1 MVTKLQPRRFFVSSV
16 AYRNCRITT
25 SVEGVD
31 GGSQNAA
38 IWRWWDLSSM
48 VAWRSAVRRMTGKR
62 CEVCQREDGCQ
73 ARRGPGG
80 WSSFIKRQNRA
91 GTYGRCA
98 MSPDE
103 YQQKHEDWHKS
114 GGIDLLA
121 RRRASE
127 SRVDIM
133 ARLQDGQGKLA

>member
-1 MVTKLQPRRFFVSSV
+1 
-16 AYRNCRITT
+16 
-25 SVEGVD
+25 
-31 GGSQNAA
+31 
-38 IWRWWDLSSM
+38 
-48 VAWRSAVRRMTGKR
+48 
-62 CEVCQREDGCQ
+62 
-73 ARRGPGG
+73 
-80 WSSFIKRQNRA
+80 
-91 GTYGRCA
+91 

-103 YQQKHEDWHKS
+103 YQQKHEEWHKS